1 MRILSVSD
9 VVVPELYKAFDKSLF
24 PDIDL
29 VLACGDLPPEY
40 LSFLLHV
47 FNVPLYYVKGNHD
60 IRYERKP
67 PLGCK
72 DIHAKIVTFGGLKFM
87 GLAGSR
93 WYNGGQNQYTEREMK
108 RIVRKMNFSIWWCK
122 GVDILIT
129 HAPPRH
135 IHDAED
141 RCHRGF
147 NVFLKFIDKKR
158 PRYLIH
164 GHIHKHF
171 DSVAERITVVNQ
183 TKVINTYGY
192 HILEINDALA
202 G

>member
-1 MRILSVSD
+1 MRILTVSD
-9 VVVPELYKAFDKSLF
+9 VVVPELYKAFDKDRF

-47 FNVPLYYVKGNHD
+47 FNTSLYYVKGNHD
-60 IRYERKP
+60 IRYDQKP
-67 PLGCK
+67 PMGCV
-72 DIHAKIVTFGGLKFM
+72 DIHGRIVSFRGINIM

-93 WYNGGQNQYTEREMK
+93 WYNGGENQYTEKEMN
-108 RIVRKMNFSIWWCK
+108 RFIRKMGLSIWWRK
-122 GVDILIT
+122 GIDILIT

-147 NVFLKFIDKKR
+147 KALRTFIDKKR
-158 PRYLIH
+158 PKYLIH
-164 GHIHKHF
+164 GHIHRHF
-171 DSVAERITVVNQ
+171 DSVEERMTLVNQ

-192 HILEINDALA
+192 HILEIDDALA
-202 G
+202 E